1 MTKFS
6 ICVIF
11 IIENSTKQEGAKMI
25 VEFGKQT
32 LVKASDCHSARE
44 CNVCGQER
52 PCVDYVAIRGY
63 MVPSEHAVCEDCERS
78 AVLGRKDTTLG
89 RLRTFE
95 SWTDSF
101 DHISDDTPAVVYS
114 DGTVN
119 LQDGTMIEPNP
130 IMAYDNLDF
139 FIFLEALEGD
149 WQ

>member
-1 MTKFS
+1 
-6 ICVIF
+6 
-11 IIENSTKQEGAKMI
+11 MI
-25 VEFGKQT
+25 VNFRKQK
-32 LVKASDCHSARE
+32 LIKASDCHSARE
-44 CNVCGQER
+44 CNICGQEG
-52 PCVDYVAIRGY
+52 PCADYVAISGY
-63 MVPSEHAVCEDCERS
+63 IEPSEHAVCEDCERS
-78 AVLGRKDTTLG
+78 AELRFKCTTMG

-139 FIFLEALEGD
+139 FVFLEDLEGD